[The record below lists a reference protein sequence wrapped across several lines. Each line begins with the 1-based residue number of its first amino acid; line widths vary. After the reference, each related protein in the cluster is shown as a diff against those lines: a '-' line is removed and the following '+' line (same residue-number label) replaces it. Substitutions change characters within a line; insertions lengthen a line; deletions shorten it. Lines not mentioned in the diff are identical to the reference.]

1 MIKFFRK
8 IRQNLLS
15 EGKTGKPASRT
26 GRYLKYAIGE
36 VILVVIGILIALQI
50 NNWNEERK
58 AKIFEKEL
66 YGRILVDLQIDE
78 NRINEHIVYYNKDQ
92 EILNNIYQE
101 TQRFSTNDSI
111 TEFSTI
117 RAARI
122 FDLILTV
129 NYSHLTKDIKMPQIL
144 DNIDHYFREEQHVK
158 DAFNMMAEFKE
169 EHLKPYLAKHGINDA
184 KELFNNHQLSY
195 YELREKN
202 VFSYSKLK
210 EQYGTVELEQ
220 MLFDLGIR
228 TSWAKTALE
237 DLLKTNKNLQLDLT
251 NVLKTNKPSN

>member
-8 IRQNLLS
+8 IRYDLMEKN
-15 EGKTGKPASRT
+15 KTGK
-26 GRYLKYAIGE
+26 YLKYAIGE
-36 VILVVIGILIALQI
+36 IVLVVIGILIALQI
-50 NNWNEERK
+50 NNWNEHRK
-58 AKIFEKEL
+58 AKINEKDL

-78 NRINEHIVYYNKDQ
+78 NRINEHIMYYNKDQ

-101 TQRFSTNDSI
+101 TQEFSSNDSI
-111 TEFSTI
+111 TEFATI

-122 FDLILTV
+122 FDLILSV
-129 NYSHLTKDIKMPQIL
+129 NYSNVTKEIKRRQIL
-144 DNIDHYFREEQHVK
+144 DNIDHYFIEEQHVK
-158 DAFNMMAEFKE
+158 DAFKMMSEFKE
-169 EHLKPYLAKHGINDA
+169 EHLKPYLAKYGINNA

-237 DLLKTNKNLQLDLT
+237 DLLKTNKNLQSDLT
-251 NVLKTNKPSN
+251 NVLRTNHTIDKK

>member
-1 MIKFFRK
+1 MIPFFRK
-8 IRQNLLS
+8 IR
-15 EGKTGKPASRT
+15 KTLADDNKPIKYMR
-26 GRYLKYAIGE
+26 YAIGE
-36 VILVVIGILIALQI
+36 IVLVVIGILIALQI
-50 NNWNEERK
+50 NNWNEQRK
-58 AKIFEKEL
+58 AKIDEKDL

-101 TQRFSTNDSI
+101 TQRLLTNDSI

-129 NYSHLTKDIKMPQIL
+129 NYSNLTKEIKRRQIL
-144 DNIDHYFREEQHVK
+144 DNIDHYFRLEQHVE
-158 DAFNMMAEFKE
+158 DAFKMMSEFKE
-169 EHLKPYLAKHGINDA
+169 EHLKPYLAKHGINDT

-195 YELREKN
+195 YELRDKS
-202 VFSYSKLK
+202 VFSYSKFK
-210 EQYGTVELEQ
+210 EQYGTVELDQ

-237 DLLKTNKNLQLDLT
+237 DLLKTNKALQLDLT
-251 NVLKTNKPSN
+251 NVLRTNHPIEKK

>member
-1 MIKFFRK
+1 MEK
-8 IRQNLLS
+8 N
-15 EGKTGKPASRT
+15 KTGK
-26 GRYLKYAIGE
+26 YLKYAIGE
-36 VILVVIGILIALQI
+36 IVLVVIGILIALQI
-50 NNWNEERK
+50 NNWNEHRK
-58 AKIFEKEL
+58 AKINEKDL

-78 NRINEHIVYYNKDQ
+78 NRINEHIMYYNKDQ

-101 TQRFSTNDSI
+101 TQEFSSNDSI
-111 TEFSTI
+111 TEFATI

-122 FDLILTV
+122 FDLILSV
-129 NYSHLTKDIKMPQIL
+129 NYSNVTKEIKRRQIL
-144 DNIDHYFREEQHVK
+144 DNIDHYFIEEQHVK
-158 DAFNMMAEFKE
+158 DAFKMMSEFKE
-169 EHLKPYLAKHGINDA
+169 EHLKPYLAKYGINDA

-237 DLLKTNKNLQLDLT
+237 DLLKTNKNLQSDLT
-251 NVLKTNKPSN
+251 NVLRTNHTIDKK

>member
-15 EGKTGKPASRT
+15 QGKTGK
-26 GRYLKYAIGE
+26 YMKYAIGE
-36 VILVVIGILIALQI
+36 IILVVLGILIALQI
-50 NNWNEERK
+50 NNWNEQRK
-58 AKIFEKEL
+58 AKIHENEL

-101 TQRFSTNDSI
+101 TQQLLTNDSI

-129 NYSHLTKDIKMPQIL
+129 NYSNLTKEIKRRQIL
-144 DNIDHYFREEQHVK
+144 DNIDHYFILEQHVE
-158 DAFNMMAEFKE
+158 DALKMMLEFKE
-169 EHLKPYLAKHGINDA
+169 EHLKPYLAKHGINDT

-195 YELREKN
+195 YELREKS
-202 VFSYSKLK
+202 VFSYSKFK
-210 EQYGTVELEQ
+210 EQYGTVELDQ

-237 DLLKTNKNLQLDLT
+237 NLLKTNKNLQLDLT
-251 NVLKTNKPSN
+251 KVYQTNNPIDPN

>member
-8 IRQNLLS
+8 IRYDLMEKN
-15 EGKTGKPASRT
+15 KTGK
-26 GRYLKYAIGE
+26 YFKYAIGE
-36 VILVVIGILIALQI
+36 IILVVIGILIALQI
-50 NNWNEERK
+50 NNWNEHRK
-58 AKIFEKEL
+58 AKINEKDL

-101 TQRFSTNDSI
+101 TQEFSSNDSI
-111 TEFSTI
+111 TEFATI

-122 FDLILTV
+122 FDLILSV
-129 NYSHLTKDIKMPQIL
+129 NYSNVTKEIKRRQIL
-144 DNIDHYFREEQHVK
+144 DNIDHYFIEEQHVK
-158 DAFNMMAEFKE
+158 DAFKMMSEFKE
-169 EHLKPYLAKHGINDA
+169 EHLKPYLAKYGINDA

-237 DLLKTNKNLQLDLT
+237 DLLKTNKNLQSDLT
-251 NVLKTNKPSN
+251 NVLRTNHPIDKK

>member
-1 MIKFFRK
+1 MGK
-8 IRQNLLS
+8 N
-15 EGKTGKPASRT
+15 KTGK
-26 GRYLKYAIGE
+26 YFKYAIGE
-36 VILVVIGILIALQI
+36 IILVVIGILIALQI
-50 NNWNEERK
+50 NNWNEQRK
-58 AKIFEKEL
+58 AKIDEKEL

-78 NRINEHIVYYNKDQ
+78 NRINEHIVYYNQDQ

-101 TQRFSTNDSI
+101 TQRFSSNDSI
-111 TEFSTI
+111 TEFSNI

-129 NYSHLTKDIKMPQIL
+129 NYSNLTKEIKRRQIL
-144 DNIDHYFREEQHVK
+144 DNIDHYFILEQHVK
-158 DAFNMMAEFKE
+158 DALKMMMEFKE
-169 EHLKPYLAKHGINDA
+169 EHLKPYLAKHGINDP
-184 KELFNNHQLSY
+184 KELFNNRQLSY

-202 VFSYSKLK
+202 VFTYSKFK
-210 EQYGTVELEQ
+210 EQYGTVELDQ

-251 NVLKTNKPSN
+251 NVLRTEPSN

>member
-8 IRQNLLS
+8 IRYHLMEKN
-15 EGKTGKPASRT
+15 KTGK
-26 GRYLKYAIGE
+26 YLKYAIGE
-36 VILVVIGILIALQI
+36 IVLVVIGILIALQI
-50 NNWNEERK
+50 NNWNEHRK
-58 AKIFEKEL
+58 AKINEKDL

-78 NRINEHIVYYNKDQ
+78 NRINEHIMYYNKDQ

-101 TQRFSTNDSI
+101 TKEFSSNDSI
-111 TEFSTI
+111 TEFATI

-122 FDLILTV
+122 FDLILSV
-129 NYSHLTKDIKMPQIL
+129 NYSNVTKEIKRRQIL
-144 DNIDHYFREEQHVK
+144 DNIDHYFIEEQHVK
-158 DAFNMMAEFKE
+158 DAFKMMSEFKE
-169 EHLKPYLAKHGINDA
+169 EHLKPYLAKYGINDA

-237 DLLKTNKNLQLDLT
+237 DLLKTNKNLQSDLT
-251 NVLKTNKPSN
+251 NVLRTNHPIDKK